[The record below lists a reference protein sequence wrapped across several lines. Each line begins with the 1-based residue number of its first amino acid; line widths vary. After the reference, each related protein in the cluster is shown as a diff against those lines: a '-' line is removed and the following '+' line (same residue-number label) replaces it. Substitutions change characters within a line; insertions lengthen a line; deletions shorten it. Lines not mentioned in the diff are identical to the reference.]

1 MNYKHDFIAENEIF
15 VPISE
20 KIIETT
26 NSSNP
31 MYVSFSISD
40 FDIDKLDYSV
50 NIVNRGS
57 NRNDINNV
65 RFKIFTKSGNNLVNL
80 TESKPFINIQETFG
94 KIEKTNFISR

>member
-1 MNYKHDFIAENEIF
+1 
-15 VPISE
+15 
-20 KIIETT
+20 
-26 NSSNP
+26 

-65 RFKIFTKSGNNLVNL
+65 RFKIFTKSGNNFKSDRV
-80 TESKPFINIQETFG
+80 
-94 KIEKTNFISR
+94 